1 METILL
7 KPCPTCKRLGRTCVL
22 CAAEAERAK
31 HAAGLG
37 RINPLTRIERDKLA
51 QAEASAS

>member
-31 HAAGLG
+31 HAALRGV
-37 RINPLTRIERDKLA
+37 INPLSRLERDQLA
-51 QAEASAS
+51 QQEAAHG